1 MKKCVKCGFVIENDS
16 AKFCKKCGAKQPE
29 IVEEIKDS
37 KVVDSSSDDG
47 ILLNEY
53 NDKPITDDGRQAISS
68 DSTSEEPICSTHTD
82 SLDTNKGNG
91 LLWAVK
97 TCFRKYATFKG
108 RASRSEYWYFCL
120 FNIIVTFIL
129 FGLAIVIKQED
140 ISLLLLALVSIYSLV
155 IFLPSLAANVRRL
168 HDTGKSGWLY
178 CLVFIPYIG
187 AFILLFF
194 LCKKSDSNTNLYG

>member
-37 KVVDSSSDDG
+37 KVVAPSSDDG
-47 ILLNEY
+47 ILLNDY
-53 NDKPITDDGRQAISS
+53 NTRPITDDGGQAIYP
-68 DSTSEEPICSTHTD
+68 DSTSKGPICSKHTG

-120 FNIIVTFIL
+120 FNIIVTCVL
-129 FGLAIVIKQED
+129 LGLAIAIKQED
-140 ISLLLLALVSIYSLV
+140 ISLLFLALVSIYSIV
-155 IFLPSLAANVRRL
+155 IFLPSLAAIVRRL

-194 LCKKSDSNTNLYG
+194 LCKKSDSNINVYG